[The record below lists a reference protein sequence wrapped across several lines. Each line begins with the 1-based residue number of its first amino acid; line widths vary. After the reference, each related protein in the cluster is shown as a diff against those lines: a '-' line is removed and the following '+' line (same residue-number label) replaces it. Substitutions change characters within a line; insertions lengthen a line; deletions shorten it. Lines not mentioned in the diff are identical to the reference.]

1 MWIVVSRSRIFRLI
15 RIDPS
20 GRWSLLGG
28 QIIATSVKKEETWVE
43 VIEKP
48 LDRKDKPKDTSIS
61 HGRFLILFKGF
72 MDPAI
77 YAPGR
82 KITVAG
88 EVQGRK
94 ILPINNEVPY
104 SYPVITPK
112 EHHIWKYEEPD
123 HGPWFSFG
131 VGVGIH

>member
-1 MWIVVSRSRIFRLI
+1 VDRSITLQDIQANPDRFV
-15 RIDPS
+15 
-20 GRWSLLGG
+20 GKMVLLGG

-48 LDRKDKPKDTSIS
+48 LDRKDKPKDTSVS

-77 YAPGR
+77 YSPGR

-88 EVQGRK
+88 EVHGRK
-94 ILPINNEVPY
+94 VLPIKEVAY
-104 SYPVITPK
+104 SYPVIVPK